1 MNCPECNTE
10 CYLDRH
16 TPCSDHPYLETA
28 LFECCNDDCKWVSD
42 ETPSY
47 NKSDEIV
54 IARLNEW
61 LTSYLRDR

>member
-1 MNCPECNTE
+1 MKCPECNAE

-28 LFECCNDDCKWVSD
+28 LFECLECAWVTD
-42 ETPSY
+42 AVPSY
-47 NKSDEIV
+47 KKSDGVV

-61 LTSYLRDR
+61 LKAHPNEF